1 MTLHEPPT
9 GMEFQLQLRPS
20 YVTLRLA
27 GGFAQFGTHVGRL
40 AQRLPVWQV
49 PLNHVSWAL

>member
-1 MTLHEPPT
+1 
-9 GMEFQLQLRPS
+9 MEFQLQLRPS